1 MRLSICRCGMAAIP
15 ELPPSELPSKRMVY
29 LLMVVTI
36 SNQTP
41 DIWLYRARKPFVR
54 CSIISIH
61 QSCRI
66 TYSTT
71 MAPSFLVVGATGN
84 TGRAVT
90 ETLPTLLKA
99 SDVFSNHRVL
109 ALTRSLSSPTAQSL
123 AQIPGVEAIE
133 KNWTD
138 ITTDWL
144 REQQVV
150 RAFIASHNAPNQFAE
165 ESAFHVAA
173 LKAGVEYVV
182 RISTTAA
189 NVRPDFDA
197 YYPRQHWAIEALLG
211 SSEFSALKWT
221 SLQPNV
227 FLNFY
232 LSPIA
237 EYIKQHRRTGAA
249 QDTLRLMASK
259 DAPVAPLHPDEVGIF
274 AARLL
279 AQRDPSAHNGAKYV
293 LNGPEDITG
302 EQLVGLVEQH
312 IGTKVEDVSFQ
323 DLSFLDAL
331 LDSGFGGP
339 GQSKT
344 VMGSTRYA
352 IGTMWAGECSAS
364 TTSKE
369 VLEIAAPKKTPAEV
383 LKSLLE

>member
-1 MRLSICRCGMAAIP
+1 
-15 ELPPSELPSKRMVY
+15 
-29 LLMVVTI
+29 
-36 SNQTP
+36 
-41 DIWLYRARKPFVR
+41 
-54 CSIISIH
+54 
-61 QSCRI
+61 
-66 TYSTT
+66 

-123 AQIPGVEAIE
+123 AQIPRVEAIE

>member
-1 MRLSICRCGMAAIP
+1 MVAI
-15 ELPPSELPSKRMVY
+15 
-29 LLMVVTI
+29 I

-41 DIWLYRARKPFVR
+41 DVWLYRAWKSLVR
-54 CSIISIH
+54 CSSITSIIHPSIL
-61 QSCRI
+61 SLT

-71 MAPSFLVVGATGN
+71 MPSFLIVGATGN

-90 ETLPTLLKA
+90 ETLPALLEA
-99 SDVFSNHRVL
+99 SEVFSNHRIL
-109 ALTRSLSSPTAQSL
+109 ALTRSLSSPAAQSL
-123 AQIPGVEAIE
+123 AQIPGVEVIE

-211 SSEFSALKWT
+211 SPEFAALKWT

-232 LSPIA
+232 LAPIA
-237 EYIKQHRRTGAA
+237 EYIKQYRRTGAA
-249 QDTLRLMASK
+249 QGTLRLMASK
-259 DAPVAPLHPDEVGIF
+259 NAPVAPIQPDEVGIF

-279 AQRDPSAHNGAKYV
+279 ALHDPSAHNGAKYV

-312 IGTKVEDVSFQ
+312 IGTKVEDLSFQ

-344 VMGSTRYA
+344 VVGSIRYA

-369 VLEIAAPKKTPAEV
+369 VLEIAAPKQTPTEV
-383 LKSLLE
+383 LKSLLG

>member
-1 MRLSICRCGMAAIP
+1 
-15 ELPPSELPSKRMVY
+15 
-29 LLMVVTI
+29 
-36 SNQTP
+36 
-41 DIWLYRARKPFVR
+41 
-54 CSIISIH
+54 
-61 QSCRI
+61 
-66 TYSTT
+66 
-71 MAPSFLVVGATGN
+71 MAPSFLIVGATGN

-99 SDVFSNHRVL
+99 SEVFSNHRIL

-123 AQIPGVEAIE
+123 AQIPGVEVIE
-133 KNWTD
+133 QNWTD

-144 REQQVV
+144 REHQVV

-189 NVRPDFDA
+189 NVRPDFEA

-211 SSEFSALKWT
+211 SPEFSALKWT

-227 FLNFY
+227 FSNFY
-232 LSPIA
+232 LSVIA
-237 EYIKQHRRTGAA
+237 EYIKQYRRTGTA

-259 DAPVAPLHPDEVGIF
+259 DAPVAPIHPDEVGIF

-279 AQRDPSAHNGAKYV
+279 ALRDPSAHNEAKYV

-312 IGTKVEDVSFQ
+312 IGTKVVDVSYQ

-344 VMGSTRYA
+344 VMGSIRYA
-352 IGTMWAGECSAS
+352 AGTMWAGECSAS

-369 VLEIAAPKKTPAEV
+369 VLEIAAPKQTPAEV
-383 LKSLLE
+383 LKSLLGE